1 MICTEML
8 DVCNVMFQIFI
19 EYMTPPECR
28 AASEAL
34 AGRKFASRVVVTSY
48 YDPEK
53 YYRSEFT

>member
-1 MICTEML
+1 ML